1 MRLSIKGEGVMIF
14 ADRREAGERLVPE
27 LDKYR
32 NDPNAVVIGLPR
44 GGVVT
49 AFEVAKGLHLPL
61 DVVCPRKVGAPFNP
75 ELAIGAI
82 TESGE
87 GVFHHDLIARL
98 GVSQRYIDQEVEKE
112 KKVAQRRLA
121 LFRKNRPK
129 INLQGK
135 TVIIVDDGLA
145 TGATMLAAI
154 KSVKKEKAEK
164 IVVAVPVSPQDTYE
178 KIQEEVDE
186 IVVLGTPAYFAAVGQ
201 FYVNF
206 AGTEDE
212 EVVELLRQATPK
224 PSSKDFTS

>member
-1 MRLSIKGEGVMIF
+1 MIF
-14 ADRREAGERLVPE
+14 TNRKDAGERLVPE
-27 LDKYR
+27 LIKYR

-82 TESGE
+82 TETGE
-87 GVFHHDLIARL
+87 GVFHYDLISYL
-98 GVSQRYIDQEVEKE
+98 GVSPKYIEQEVEKE

-129 INLQGK
+129 IDLQGK
-135 TVIIVDDGLA
+135 SVILVDDGLA
-145 TGATMLAAI
+145 TGATMQAAI

-164 IVVAVPVSPQDTYE
+164 IVVAVPVAPQDIYE
-178 KIQEEVDE
+178 KLQEEVDE
-186 IVVLGTPAYFAAVGQ
+186 IIVLDTPASFSAVGQ
-201 FYVNF
+201 FYIEF

-212 EVVELLRQATPK
+212 EVVELLSLA
-224 PSSKDFTS
+224 SSIHR

>member
-1 MRLSIKGEGVMIF
+1 MIF
-14 ADRREAGERLVPE
+14 TNRRDAGEKLVPE
-27 LDKYR
+27 LVKYR

-49 AFEVAKGLHLPL
+49 AFEVARGLHLPL

-82 TESGE
+82 TETGE
-87 GVFHHDLIARL
+87 GVFQHDLIAHL
-98 GVSQRYIDQEVEKE
+98 GISQKYIEEEVEKE

-129 INLQGK
+129 VSLKGK

-145 TGATMLAAI
+145 TGATMQAAI
-154 KSVKKEKAEK
+154 KSVKKEMAEK
-164 IVVAVPVSPQDTYE
+164 IVVAVPVSPPDIYE

-186 IVVLGTPAYFAAVGQ
+186 IVVLDTPALFAAVGQ
-201 FYVNF
+201 FYVDF

-212 EVVELLRQATPK
+212 EVVELLSLATAK
-224 PSSKDFTS
+224 AVR

>member
-1 MRLSIKGEGVMIF
+1 MIF
-14 ADRREAGERLVPE
+14 SNRRDAGEKLVPE
-27 LDKYR
+27 LNKYR

-61 DVVCPRKVGAPFNP
+61 DVVCPRKIGAPFNP

-82 TESGE
+82 TETGE
-87 GVFHHDLIARL
+87 GVFHHDLISGL
-98 GVSQRYIDQEVEKE
+98 GVSQKYIEQEVEKE

-129 INLQGK
+129 VSLQGK

-145 TGATMLAAI
+145 TGATMQAAI
-154 KSVKKEKAEK
+154 KSVKKEMAER
-164 IVVAVPVSPQDTYE
+164 IVVAVPVAPQDIFE

-186 IVVLGTPAYFAAVGQ
+186 IVVLDTPAYFAAVGQ
-201 FYVNF
+201 FYVDF
-206 AGTEDE
+206 TGTEDE
-212 EVVELLRQATPK
+212 EVVELLTHLTQKSGIRAEPK
-224 PSSKDFTS
+224 PRG